1 MSSEQVIVGLI
12 DDEIIQQQVEEV
24 WNRVFNAS
32 ATVIEHA
39 KQFGFEKMGIVPD
52 PNIHTILTTLRIFN
66 VIIDSL
72 LASAE
77 ELDEPFANIRVILN
91 TKQQLLCMEMVANAL
106 KANDKE
112 TYEQYLRQLKNQ
124 GSIWVNFAKE

>member
-1 MSSEQVIVGLI
+1 MDAEIPKELV
-12 DDEIIQQQVEEV
+12 DDKIIQQQIEEV
-24 WNRVFNAS
+24 WIRVFNAS

-77 ELDEPFANIRVILN
+77 NLDEPFAEIRILLN
-91 TKQQLLCMEMVANAL
+91 TKQQLLCMEMLANAL
-106 KANDKE
+106 KANDRT
-112 TYEQYLRQLKNQ
+112 TYEQYLGQLKNQ
-124 GSIWVNFAKE
+124 GSI